1 MSAMYLHY
9 YVYAYLRT
17 DSSPYYIGKG
27 AKRRISAKHN
37 VIIPKDKS
45 CIQIIAHKLSER
57 EAFLLEKK
65 LISLYG
71 RKDNNTGI
79 LRNLTDGGEGA
90 SGAVRSEE
98 HKAILRASKFGI
110 PRSPKVIQKIK
121 DNAVGHP
128 GEQNGMYGK
137 SHKESTIELIRAK
150 AIGRKYSKETNLK
163 KGHSGDTNSR
173 ARSVMTPHG
182 KFTTIKEAAQVL
194 NIHCQTIT
202 NRIKSTSAQFA
213 DYYFI

>member
-9 YVYAYLRT
+9 YVYSYLRT
-17 DSSPYYIGKG
+17 DGTPYYIGKG
-27 AKRRISAKHN
+27 VGRRTSAKHN
-37 VIIPKDKS
+37 VSIPKDKS
-45 CIQIIAHKLSER
+45 RIQIIAHKLSEI

-90 SGAVRSEE
+90 SGATRSEE
-98 HKAILRASKFGI
+98 HKAILRASKLGI
-110 PRSPKVIQKIK
+110 PRPPDVIQKIK
-121 DNAVGHP
+121 NNAVGHP
-128 GEQNGMYGK
+128 GEQNGMYSK

-163 KGHSGDTNSR
+163 KGHAGDTNSR
-173 ARSVMTPHG
+173 ARSVMTPQG

-194 NIHCQTIT
+194 DIHRDTII
-202 NRIKSTSAQFA
+202 NRIKSTSSQFSE
-213 DYYFI
+213 YYFI

>member
-9 YVYAYLRT
+9 YVYSYLRT
-17 DSSPYYIGKG
+17 DGTPYYIGKG
-27 AKRRISAKHN
+27 VGRRTSAKHN
-37 VIIPKDKS
+37 VSIPKDKS
-45 CIQIIAHKLSER
+45 RIQIIAHKLSES

-65 LISLYG
+65 LISIYG

-90 SGAVRSEE
+90 SGATRSEE
-98 HKAILRASKFGI
+98 HKAILRASKLGI
-110 PRSPKVIQKIK
+110 PRPPEVIQKIK
-121 DNAVGHP
+121 NNAVSHP

-150 AIGRKYSKETNLK
+150 AIGRTHSKETKQKL
-163 KGHSGDTNSR
+163 SRPGDKNPR
-173 ARSVMTPHG
+173 ARSVITPYG

-194 NIHCQTIT
+194 NIHRDTII
-202 NRIKSTSAQFA
+202 NRIKSTSAQFV
-213 DYYFI
+213 DYYFS